1 MKIIA
6 IANQKGGCAK
16 TSTVVNLAAA
26 LGEKKFKILIIDLD
40 PQANATFW
48 LNAETNG
55 ICSSSLFSID
65 QKIKKLIVNTSAN
78 SVDIIPASEKL
89 SDLTLSV
96 STNFEQLKQNL
107 SFTELN
113 YDFVILDTPPTLG
126 FITQNA
132 LVACHKILIPV
143 TTHILSLAGVYQLMQ
158 KVSFIQVK
166 YNKNLSILGYV
177 ASRFDTRTRH
187 AKDVLNSLIENFGD
201 KVMETIIHENI
212 RLAEAPSFQKSIL
225 EYAPNSKAARDYRD
239 LAEEVIKK
247 IVNVNAQNECTALQ
261 FIS

>member
-1 MKIIA
+1 M
-6 IANQKGGCAK
+6 
-16 TSTVVNLAAA
+16 
-26 LGEKKFKILIIDLD
+26 
-40 PQANATFW
+40 
-48 LNAETNG
+48 
-55 ICSSSLFSID
+55 
-65 QKIKKLIVNTSAN
+65 NTSAN

-96 STNFEQLKQNL
+96 SPNFEQLKQNL

-143 TTHILSLAGVYQLMQ
+143 TTHILSLAGVYQLMH

-225 EYAPNSKAARDYRD
+225 EYAPTSKAARDYRD
-239 LAEEVIKK
+239 LADEVIKK
-247 IVNVNAQNECTALQ
+247 IINVNAQN
-261 FIS
+261 